1 MRAKILGAEK
11 LEGGNCFSRRLR
23 ALYIYGLEFPLLR
36 APECGAS
43 KRGASP
49 RMPQ

>member
-11 LEGGNCFSRRLR
+11 LEGGPPLR